1 MKDAGRLV
9 TLAVAPIPFSLW
21 MKLRVALVAT
31 ALSAC
36 GGKLENPEDFPSVY
50 QPGTGIGGASSVTG
64 TGGSTTAGGAGTGG
78 GPGCDVPATLE
89 RRCGTFICHG
99 GVAAPQLELV
109 ASGVE
114 QRLIDQPASYAGVVA
129 ADAPS
134 CPTPPELL
142 ISTADPMAS
151 LMIKK
156 LDGTQAC
163 GSVMPL
169 SAFPESSEEDDTCI
183 RQWSLGLAMG
193 MTTGL

>member
-1 MKDAGRLV
+1 
-9 TLAVAPIPFSLW
+9 
-21 MKLRVALVAT
+21 MKLCVALVAG

-36 GGKLENPEDFPSVY
+36 GGKFENPEDFPSVY
-50 QPGTGIGGASSVTG
+50 QPGTGIGDASSVTG
-64 TGGSTTAGGAGTGG
+64 TGGSTTAGGASGTGG
-78 GPGCDVPATLE
+78 GPGCDVPATLN
-89 RRCGTFICHG
+89 RRCGTAFCHG

-109 ASGVE
+109 APGVE

-151 LMIKK
+151 LMLKK

-163 GSVMPL
+163 GEPMPL
-169 SAFPESSEEDDTCI
+169 SVIPGSSEEDDTCI

-193 MTTGL
+193 ITTGL